1 MPPRPPAITPISERP
16 VISREPRDWR
26 LHRTPL
32 ASHLMLPPIP
42 LEKLFRSSPVY
53 LRGLRKKEEERNYRQ
68 MVLDQSDI
76 ASIIADRSKEETM
89 VYLICRSIERD
100 AVVARNWM
108 RAVKGRKAAIE
119 STLLSETKLARWNNG
134 ISSTIK
140 ARRRRLRSFFF
151 FFPRSI
157 NPRSEKER
165 RRGTGR
171 REENTFR
178 NAREQT
184 FVNFN
189 DNQPITMVATIS
201 TNPAI

>member
-1 MPPRPPAITPISERP
+1 
-16 VISREPRDWR
+16 
-26 LHRTPL
+26 
-32 ASHLMLPPIP
+32 
-42 LEKLFRSSPVY
+42 
-53 LRGLRKKEEERNYRQ
+53 
-68 MVLDQSDI
+68 MVLDQSSI
-76 ASIIADRSKEETM
+76 ASIIAEREAIERRKKMVSNLPRRDRSSAM
-89 VYLICRSIERD
+89 LH
-100 AVVARNWM
+100 AVVVPRNWM

-140 ARRRRLRSFFF
+140 ARLACFFLFFF
-151 FFPRSI
+151 SRSI

-165 RRGTGR
+165 RRETGR

-189 DNQPITMVATIS
+189 DEPDDYYGWNNFELIPPFERSILQRMFTNDLRWESKIS
-201 TNPAI
+201 NFPSILRAIKIGVE

>member
-42 LEKLFRSSPVY
+42 LEKLSRSSPVY

-151 FFPRSI
+151 FSSLDKSSKRKGAKKR
-157 NPRSEKER
+157 NGKER
-165 RRGTGR
+165 GEYISKR
-171 REENTFR
+171 
-178 NAREQT
+178 AR
-184 FVNFN
+184 
-189 DNQPITMVATIS
+189 
-201 TNPAI
+201 TNVR